1 MGLGGQGARR
11 DAGYAMAAL
20 LVMLA
25 VMAVLMSAAMPVWK
39 HQAQREKE
47 AELVFRLGQYG
58 IAIQLWQRKFQTYP
72 PNIDV
77 LVQQRFLRKKY
88 KDPITGKDFE
98 VIPAAAMQ
106 PGQVGPQ
113 RGQMPRPGQPSGF
126 AAGGVMG
133 VRSTSK
139 ENSIRV
145 YKGATNYQ
153 QFTSILAMPMPIA
166 PPGGG
171 RGPGMDRPGMPGQGG
186 RGPGGGRGVQPG
198 GGRSPFGGVGPGG
211 RGITPFPQPGGGRG
225 PVRGGRGF

>member
-1 MGLGGQGARR
+1 
-11 DAGYAMAAL
+11 MAAL

-88 KDPITGKDFE
+88 KDPITDKDFE
-98 VIPAAAMQ
+98 VIPAASQQ
-106 PGQVGPQ
+106 PGQIGQ
-113 RGQMPRPGQPSGF
+113 QQGQMGRPGQPGGF
-126 AAGGVMG
+126 AAGGIMG

-153 QFTSILAMPMPIA
+153 QFTSMLAIPVGMA
-166 PPGGG
+166 PGGG
-171 RGPGMDRPGMPGQGG
+171 RGPGQDQPGMPGRGG
-186 RGPGGGRGVQPG
+186 RGMQPGAGRGMQPG
-198 GGRSPFGGVGPGG
+198 GGRSPFGGVQGPGG
-211 RGITPFPQPGGGRG
+211 RGAPMPFPQPGGGRG
-225 PVRGGRGF
+225 PGRGGRGF

>member
-1 MGLGGQGARR
+1 MDLGGQGARR
-11 DAGYAMAAL
+11 DAGYGMAAL

-39 HQAQREKE
+39 QQAQREKE

-72 PNIDV
+72 PNVDV

-98 VIPAAAMQ
+98 VIPAAAQQ
-106 PGQVGPQ
+106 PGQIGPQ
-113 RGQMPRPGQPSGF
+113 RGQTPRPGQSSGF
-126 AAGGVMG
+126 AAGGIMG

-153 QFTSILAMPMPIA
+153 QFTSILAMPVPML
-166 PPGGG
+166 PGGG
-171 RGPGMDRPGMPGQGG
+171 RGPGMDRPGIPGQGG
-186 RGPGGGRGVQPG
+186 RGPGAGRGAQPG
-198 GGRSPFGGVGPGG
+198 RGGSPFGVAPGG
-211 RGITPFPQPGGGRG
+211 RGMTPFPQPGGGGRG